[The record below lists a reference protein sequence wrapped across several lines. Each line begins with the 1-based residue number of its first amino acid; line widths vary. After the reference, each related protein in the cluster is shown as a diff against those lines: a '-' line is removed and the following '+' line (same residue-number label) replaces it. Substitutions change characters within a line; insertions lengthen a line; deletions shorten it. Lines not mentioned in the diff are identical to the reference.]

1 MTPIA
6 GNVLGI
12 ANGGKT
18 AIGVRPNGT
27 NASDCPS
34 VGIVKSLGSPPPFD
48 DPGWE
53 TPDGAFPPVFEV
65 IMLESNENE
74 NKAKAVAAKDAT
86 EGKGTSGTRA
96 MLSAVTIG
104 DAISTI

>member
-18 AIGVRPNGT
+18 AIGAKPSGT
-27 NASDCPS
+27 KASDCPS
-34 VGIVKSLGSPPPFD
+34 VGIVKSFGSPPPFG
-48 DPGWE
+48 DPGWV
-53 TPDGAFPPVFEV
+53 TPVGAFPAVFKA
-65 IMLESNENE
+65 IMLESNDNE
-74 NKAKAVAAKDAT
+74 NKAKTVAAKDEI
-86 EGKGTSGTRA
+86 EGNGMSGTKA

-104 DAISTI
+104 EAISTI